1 MRMHGNLRYV
11 KSTWIGLL
19 ALLALGSPAQAEVV
33 TQKADRGVLAVAA
46 DGSPWVAYTVGVSTR
61 RSVAARA
68 AGRRSASVACPPT
81 AGSRSRGSRSENVR
95 IVT

>member
-19 ALLALGSPAQAEVV
+19 ALLALASPAQAEVV

-46 DGSPWVAYTVGVSTR
+46 D
-61 RSVAARA
+61 
-68 AGRRSASVACPPT
+68 
-81 AGSRSRGSRSENVR
+81 
-95 IVT
+95 